1 MLEKM
6 EVEKDTKECF
16 TEMSK
21 NRKMQDGLGSQMMQL
36 DSPKFQKSIE
46 ELRNRYPKT
55 SFHAITE
62 HNGFECTF
70 ERIIFSFALTPLD
83 HRLALKKTHI
93 LLFLYSC
100 FRHFAPAPACG
111 KIGNRFIVDF

>member
-1 MLEKM
+1 MLERIEVGKDSKERFAKM
-6 EVEKDTKECF
+6 GEY
-16 TEMSK
+16 
-21 NRKMQDGLGSQMMQL
+21 RKMQDGLWGQLMQL
-36 DSPKFQKSIE
+36 DSPEVQKSIE

-55 SFHAITE
+55 SFHEITE
-62 HNGFECTF
+62 HNGFKCTF